1 MPVSCDVCDMH
12 DDPDFGALFRAH
24 ERRVRQVCRYL
35 LGSTDEAED
44 AVQEVFLRV
53 RQRYDQF
60 DPARPFESWVVGV
73 TSHYCVDRLRHRRR
87 VSRLFG
93 TDDIEGDT
101 IPSALGSPLDALLAR
116 ERGRELRQAVA
127 DLPVKYRVPIVLA
140 YFNELGYAEIAKM
153 LGIERSHVAVLLF
166 RGRQRLRQ
174 MLTAPNRNP
183 R

>member
-1 MPVSCDVCDMH
+1 MH

-73 TSHYCVDRLRHRRR
+73 ASHYCVDRLRHRRR

-93 TDDIEGDT
+93 TDDVEGDT
-101 IPSALGSPLDALLAR
+101 VSSALGSPLDALLAR

-140 YFNELGYAEIAKM
+140 YFNELGYAEIAKL

-174 MLTAPNRNP
+174 MLTAPNRNS